1 MDSYGVV
8 NPNTTIPGFQPN
20 MRVAYSTDGAAVYS
34 PMIPPP
40 PPFQGGGGGSPAVP
54 PSQAKKKRGRP
65 RKYEVEG
72 GTTMSPL
79 PLPPQTEVGF
89 QPSGGGGGGTY
100 LDAED
105 SGGIPEIK
113 KTRGRPRKC
122 TVEGGGVPSAAA
134 AAAQLE
140 AVFQASGLSSPAIMG
155 SASAGKK
162 AMGRPKGAKGRKQ
175 EQVADMGSAGLGF
188 TPHVIIVQAGEDIST
203 RIMSFSENGT
213 RGLCVLSANGTVSKV
228 TLRHASTSGGAV
240 VTYEG
245 RYDILRLSNPDMLV
259 ETGGQCSRTGRL
271 SVTLAGPDGRI
282 FGGSVAGVLTAA
294 SPVQVVLGY
303 LISGQEDFILPTQ
316 AGREDFKSPTQAG
329 REDFKSPTQAGP
341 STAPPNVVPGA
352 SAAGSP
358 ISWGT
363 MSDSSGG
370 PGSPLN
376 QSTQA
381 YNNGSNQQ
389 EMNSLSWLN

>member
-20 MRVAYSTDGAAVYS
+20 MRVAYSTDGAAMYR

-40 PPFQGGGGGSPAVP
+40 PFQGGGGGGGSPAVP

-155 SASAGKK
+155 SSSAGKK

-175 EQVADMGSAGLGF
+175 EQVADMGGSLF
-188 TPHVIIVQAGEDIST
+188 MQRYPYTILLH
-203 RIMSFSENGT
+203 
-213 RGLCVLSANGTVSKV
+213 
-228 TLRHASTSGGAV
+228 GG
-240 VTYEG
+240 
-245 RYDILRLSNPDMLV
+245 
-259 ETGGQCSRTGRL
+259 
-271 SVTLAGPDGRI
+271 
-282 FGGSVAGVLTAA
+282 
-294 SPVQVVLGY
+294 
-303 LISGQEDFILPTQ
+303 
-316 AGREDFKSPTQAG
+316 
-329 REDFKSPTQAGP
+329 
-341 STAPPNVVPGA
+341 
-352 SAAGSP
+352 
-358 ISWGT
+358 
-363 MSDSSGG
+363 
-370 PGSPLN
+370 
-376 QSTQA
+376 
-381 YNNGSNQQ
+381 
-389 EMNSLSWLN
+389 

>member
-20 MRVAYSTDGAAVYS
+20 MRVAYSTDGAAVYR

-40 PPFQGGGGGSPAVP
+40 PFQGGGGSPAVP

-72 GTTMSPL
+72 GTTMSPLPL

-155 SASAGKK
+155 SSSAGKK

-175 EQVADMGSAGLGF
+175 EQVADMGGSLF
-188 TPHVIIVQAGEDIST
+188 MQ
-203 RIMSFSENGT
+203 
-213 RGLCVLSANGTVSKV
+213 
-228 TLRHASTSGGAV
+228 
-240 VTYEG
+240 
-245 RYDILRLSNPDMLV
+245 RYPYTILLH
-259 ETGGQCSRTGRL
+259 G
-271 SVTLAGPDGRI
+271 
-282 FGGSVAGVLTAA
+282 
-294 SPVQVVLGY
+294 
-303 LISGQEDFILPTQ
+303 
-316 AGREDFKSPTQAG
+316 
-329 REDFKSPTQAGP
+329 
-341 STAPPNVVPGA
+341 
-352 SAAGSP
+352 
-358 ISWGT
+358 
-363 MSDSSGG
+363 
-370 PGSPLN
+370 
-376 QSTQA
+376 
-381 YNNGSNQQ
+381 
-389 EMNSLSWLN
+389 